1 VSGCWCGRSNCGSY
15 EPEEYAQAAS
25 EGRFEAD
32 IKAAYEAGR
41 TAERADVVAWMR
53 EAPAAGPIN
62 ASQYLARAFQ
72 QIKGGAHV
80 GAAKKG
86 VSNG

>member
-1 VSGCWCGRSNCGSY
+1 VSGCWCGRSNCGHH
-15 EPEEYAQAAS
+15 EAEEYAQAAS
-25 EGRFEAD
+25 EGRFE
-32 IKAAYEAGR
+32 
-41 TAERADVVAWMR
+41 AERADVVAWMR

-80 GAAKKG
+80 GAAKKE
-86 VSNG
+86 VSND